1 MRDFLDRR
9 SKPDEQARENS
20 RAFHSLCVMADGRG
34 RGSLYAQSDREM
46 RGSMM
51 SDVRVPRTSRSGRAP
66 STWATGWTYFAS
78 TMMLLIGIFQAIAGL
93 IAILD
98 DEFYVTTR
106 KYVLRFDTTQWGWI
120 HLIVGIL
127 IAVAGGYLLTGSV
140 LARTVGVLMAIV
152 SAVAGFAWLPYYPV
166 WGVIIVAIAVSI
178 IWALTAHGRNVAND
192 GY

>member
-1 MRDFLDRR
+1 
-9 SKPDEQARENS
+9 
-20 RAFHSLCVMADGRG
+20 MADVGV
-34 RGSLYAQSDREM
+34 S
-46 RGSMM
+46 
-51 SDVRVPRTSRSGRAP
+51 RTSRSGRAT
-66 STWATGWTYFAS
+66 SSWAIGWTYFAS
-78 TMMLLIGIFQAIAGL
+78 VMMLLIGIFQAIAGL

-140 LARTVGVLMAIV
+140 LARTVGVVMAVV

-166 WGVIIVAIAVSI
+166 WGLIIVAIAVSI
-178 IWALTAHGRNVAND
+178 IWALTAHGRDVTND